1 MPLQTLRLITKPVPF
16 MESCRERHGGTFT
29 LKIARTGTAVF
40 ISDPPSL
47 KALFGADRVNMI
59 AKGRNVLL
67 EPLLGPRSLLLTE
80 DDEHLSRRKMMLP
93 PFHGERMRAYTEVMA
108 EATEREVASWPL
120 GEPFPLHPGMQA
132 ITLEV
137 IMRAVFGVA
146 DERLAELRTS
156 LISILAA
163 TSSPL
168 SLALSISA
176 SEKLGVFRETRSAI
190 ARTDDILYAEIAAHR
205 AEGDLDSRTDIL
217 AMLITA
223 RDENGEGMDDEELRD
238 QLLTLLMAGH
248 ETTATALAWAFDLLF
263 RHPEAMARLREEV
276 EAGETEYLDAVI
288 DEALRLRPV
297 VPFVGRE
304 LRRDSEL
311 AGHELP
317 SGTAVFPAIYLTH
330 TDPEVFPDP
339 YAFRPER
346 FLESPT
352 ETYSWIP
359 FGGGTRRC
367 IGATFAQFEMRIVLS
382 TVLRSVALRGAGR
395 EPESIVRRNVTLS
408 PKNGTPAIVDHRLT
422 PGGPVA
428 EPVTAL
434 SGAPSPT

>member
-1 MPLQTLRLITKPVPF
+1 MPLQTLRLITNPVPF
-16 MESCRERHGGTFT
+16 LEACRERHGGTFT
-29 LKIARTGTAVF
+29 LRIARTGTAVF

-67 EPLLGPRSLLLTE
+67 EPLLGPRSVLLTE

-108 EATEREVASWPL
+108 EATEREVATWPL
-120 GEPFPLHPGMQA
+120 GEPFRLHTSMQA

-146 DERLAELRTS
+146 DERLAELREN
-156 LISILAA
+156 LISMLAA

-168 SLALSISA
+168 TLALSVST
-176 SEKLGVFRETRSAI
+176 SERLGVFRETRRAI
-190 ARTDDILYAEIAAHR
+190 ARTDEILLAEIAAHR

-217 AMLITA
+217 AMLISA
-223 RDENGEGMDDEELRD
+223 RDEKGEGMDDEELRD
-238 QLLTLLMAGH
+238 QLLTLLLAGH
-248 ETTATALAWAFDLLF
+248 ETTATALAWTFDLLF
-263 RHPEAMARLREEV
+263 HHPEAMTRLREEV

-288 DEALRLRPV
+288 EEALRLRPV

-304 LRRDSEL
+304 LRQDSEL
-311 AGHELP
+311 AGYELP

-330 TDPEVFPDP
+330 TDEDVFPDP

-346 FLESPT
+346 FIERPT

-382 TVLRSVALRGAGR
+382 TVLQSVALRGASR
-395 EPESIVRRNVTLS
+395 EPEGIVRRNVTLS
-408 PKNGTPAIVDHRLT
+408 PKHGTPAIVDHRLT
-422 PGGPVA
+422 PRKPAA
-428 EPVTAL
+428 EPATAL